1 MEKRTFSKPDMAEAE
16 ADFPLVHPGG
26 YLTVETAMI
35 MPVLLFSVLMLL
47 YLTAHVH
54 NRTCLFA
61 GAAEQAVSGHVQED
75 PVLFAMAETACSRKD
90 SEKERKI
97 RYTAGTLYLSGERLW
112 SIDEEAVYK
121 KYKPVKQIRK
131 LSAAKRLTGQAGT
144 AQNAG

>member
-1 MEKRTFSKPDMAEAE
+1 MEERPFSKKNLAETGT
-16 ADFPLVHPGG
+16 DIPRMLFGG

-75 PVLFAMAETACSRKD
+75 PELFAMAETACSRKD
-90 SEKERKI
+90 SEKERKV

-121 KYKPVKQIRK
+121 KYRPVKQIRK